1 MSAISGSCCRRRAGT
16 RVCSGATRKAAF
28 AARLAALLTAPDER
42 RRLGA
47 LNRERAA
54 EFSLEAM
61 VARYERLLR
70 DLIAAG

>member
-1 MSAISGSCCRRRAGT
+1 
-16 RVCSGATRKAAF
+16 
-28 AARLAALLTAPDER
+28 
-42 RRLGA
+42 LGA

-61 VARYERLLR
+61 VARYDRLLH